1 MIIKGRARGRSQQ
14 LAEHLLRTDQNETV
28 RVFECRG
35 TVAQDV
41 AAALFEL
48 EAFGKAAASKRPLYH
63 ASISPEK
70 NAPLTDDQVRIAADL
85 LEEKLGLCNQPRVI
99 VLHRKAGREHV
110 HVVWSRIDMEKR
122 RAIPDSWSYRHHEKA
137 ARELEVLFGHRHVR
151 GSRTSHTNRRSRSI
165 KDYELRQT
173 ERSGLSPRRVS
184 NEITEIWHASTSGA
198 EFRKRLQD
206 AGYTLARGDRRV
218 FVVIDQAG
226 EVHSLTRR
234 IEGVT
239 SKEVHALL
247 ADVELEKLPSV
258 SDVRGLVRKHRK
270 RVEIRAQFTRA
281 AREVVSSPLRR
292 TGTKPLPL
300 HALTPGRSNTL
311 SETSVHYRSMRAIIV
326 ASFAARIAEAIK
338 NAPRAQLVD
347 ILIALKQERFAALE
361 ALGRD
366 ERAGR
371 GQKATRVKHKLRRR
385 SRRIVR
391 VPFVWRS
398 RRKDS
403 GLMG

>member
-14 LAEHLLRTDQNETV
+14 LADHLLRTDQNETV
-28 RVFECRG
+28 RLLECRG
-35 TVAQDV
+35 TVADEV
-41 AAALFEL
+41 AAALLEL
-48 EAFGKAAASKRPLYH
+48 EVLGKAAASKRPLYH

-70 NAPLTDDQVRIAADL
+70 NAPLTDGQVQNAVDV
-85 LEEKLGLCNQPRVI
+85 LEKKLGFCNQPRVI
-99 VLHRKAGREHV
+99 VLHRKSGREHV
-110 HVVWSRIDMEKR
+110 HVVWSRIDVEKR
-122 RAIPDSWSYRHHEKA
+122 RAIPDSWSYRHHEQA

-151 GSRTSHTNRRSRSI
+151 GSRSRTNRCARSI

-173 ERSGLSPRRVS
+173 ERSGLSPGRVS
-184 NEITEIWHASTSGA
+184 NEITALWHASASGA

-258 SDVRGLVRKHRK
+258 SDVRGLVRKDRK
-270 RVEIRAQFTRA
+270 RIEIRAQFTRA
-281 AREVVSSPLRR
+281 AREVVSSPSRR
-292 TGTKPLPL
+292 TGIGYLPSHEL
-300 HALTPGRSNTL
+300 MSGRSTAH

-326 ASFAARIAEAIK
+326 ASFAARIADAIK
-338 NAPRAQLVD
+338 HAPRDQLAD
-347 ILIALKQERFAALE
+347 ILLALKQERFAVLD

-366 ERAGR
+366 ERTDR
-371 GQKATRVKHKLRRR
+371 GQQGKRGRQKLRRR
-385 SRRIVR
+385 WSYRILR